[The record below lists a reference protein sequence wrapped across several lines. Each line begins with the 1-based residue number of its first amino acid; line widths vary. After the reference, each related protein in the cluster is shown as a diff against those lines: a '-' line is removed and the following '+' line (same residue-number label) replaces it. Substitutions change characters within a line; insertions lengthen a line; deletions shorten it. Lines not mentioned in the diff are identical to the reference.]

1 MLLFLILATKAG
13 SNNSVSSQEAN
24 LALSETRSVQHSWA
38 RWQKPAKNSWNRLFI
53 IMRATVWRILNAM
66 RCDATTGNGKCWCE
80 KNLVKSRFVNLFL
93 AGLSHLKPLFV
104 VAAKQNNKKILLQSQ
119 MDGKRE
125 REWKKSLELLSFW
138 HEKATEYEVEQEAVF
153 FERCDCLPSCSPS
166 YTPIF
171 AIAIVMSVRLGNYKD
186 GGS

>member
-1 MLLFLILATKAG
+1 MAKTRQKFVKLIGYIYACYSLTNFECDAMQPPERENVVDTLKL
-13 SNNSVSSQEAN
+13 VWKN
-24 LALSETRSVQHSWA
+24 LA
-38 RWQKPAKNSWNRLFI
+38 
-53 IMRATVWRILNAM
+53 
-66 RCDATTGNGKCWCE
+66 
-80 KNLVKSRFVNLFL
+80 KSRWVNLFL
-93 AGLSHLKPLFV
+93 AGFSHLEPLFV

-166 YTPIF
+166 YTPTQKYSRPRWPLQKFSPLFKAEPVYEGTLQIF
-171 AIAIVMSVRLGNYKD
+171 TVFNCVQFPL
-186 GGS
+186 